1 MLATITNVAASAT
14 PLALTYI
21 RHFYIHSAI
30 LRVIL
35 GRIRE
40 AFNLK
45 PLDVTQVYRH
55 CPEEAFDFEVSS
67 ELPSLDLLSGHDR
80 AREALDFGTAMRSDG
95 FNLYVLGHPGHGKH
109 QLVGRFLTERSR
121 DEPTPPDVAYRY
133 NFDDPSQPLHL
144 LLPTGMGRVL
154 RADIEQLTQELSTG
168 IPAVFEG
175 DEYQNRLH
183 ELKQAMGE
191 RQRDTIEAIRREAR
205 DHDILLLS
213 TPNGFT
219 FAPADSD
226 DKMMSPDEFEALSQ
240 DERERIEG
248 TVKVLQK
255 KLTHAIRQMPRLAK
269 LLREQV
275 VALNE
280 EMLQT
285 AIGAPLEELD
295 QRYSDHEGV
304 QAHLTAIREAIVT
317 HVDSF
322 IDDEPDI
329 PPEAVFSRFQ
339 LNLIVD
345 NRSCEGAPVIY
356 LDLPTHQHLV
366 GRIEH
371 HVHNGTLLTDF
382 SLIRAG
388 GLHRANGGYLVVD
401 VRALLMQPGAWETLK
416 RVLRAGEI
424 RTESLEQAYGLISTT
439 TLEPEPIPLDLKVV
453 LLGER
458 LFYYLLCEHDPDF
471 LELFKVQADLEDE
484 LERNEANQP
493 LFARMIATL
502 ARDSALRP
510 LDRSGVAAVIER
522 ASRLADDQSKLTA
535 RHRELS
541 DLLEE
546 AEHWADQAGAK
557 AIARTH
563 VEKAVEQQLWRAS
576 RLRERSHK
584 MITRGTVA
592 IRTEGFQVG
601 QVNGLSVLSLGH
613 YAFGQPS
620 RITATAR
627 PGGGQVVDIERE
639 ARMGG
644 PIHSKAVMILSRYLA
659 SRYAPDSPLSLSA
672 SVAFEQ
678 SYGGVEGDSASV
690 AEACAL
696 ISAIARIGIDQRLAV
711 TGSIDQY
718 GMVQAVGGVNEK
730 IEGFFDICRARGE
743 LNGHGVLLPATNVA
757 HLMLKAD
764 VREAIAAGD
773 FKVFAIRDL
782 DEALELLTGMAPGE
796 REDDGTY
803 PEGSVNALVAERLE
817 AFHEVAKKSGGDNG
831 KENDKGTKEERGD
844 EES

>member
-1 MLATITNVAASAT
+1 M
-14 PLALTYI
+14 
-21 RHFYIHSAI
+21 
-30 LRVIL
+30 
-35 GRIRE
+35 
-40 AFNLK
+40 K

-55 CPEEAFDFEVSS
+55 CPEEAFAFKVSS

-95 FNLYVLGHPGHGKH
+95 FNLYVLGNPGHGKH
-109 QLVGRFLTERSR
+109 QLVGRFLAERSR

-133 NFDDPSQPLHL
+133 NFDDPSRPLHL

-154 RADIEQLTQELSTG
+154 RADIEQLTQELSTS

-183 ELKQAMGE
+183 ELKQAMNE
-191 RQRDTIEAIRREAR
+191 RQRDAIEAVRREAR
-205 DHDILLLS
+205 EHDILLLS

-219 FAPADSD
+219 FAPASD
-226 DKMMSPDEFEALSQ
+226 DKMMAPEEFEALPQ
-240 DERERIEG
+240 DDRERIEG

-255 KLTHAIRQMPRLAK
+255 KLSRAIRQMPKLAK
-269 LLREQV
+269 QLHEQM

-285 AIGAPLEELD
+285 AIGAPLEELE
-295 QRYSDHEGV
+295 QRYADHEGV
-304 QAHLTAIREAIVT
+304 LAHLTAIRQAIVA
-317 HVDSF
+317 HVESF
-322 IDDEPDI
+322 IADEPDI
-329 PPEAVFSRFQ
+329 PPEALFSRFQ
-339 LNLIVD
+339 VNLIVD
-345 NRSCEGAPVIY
+345 NRSCEGAPVVY

-388 GLHRANGGYLVVD
+388 GLHRANGGYLMVD

-484 LERNEANQP
+484 LERNDANQP

-546 AEHWADQAGAK
+546 ADHWADQAAAK
-557 AIARTH
+557 VIGRTH

-576 RLRERSHK
+576 RLRERSHE

-627 PGGGQVVDIERE
+627 PGAGQVVDIERE
-639 ARMGG
+639 SRMGG
-644 PIHSKAVMILSRYLA
+644 RIHSKAVMILSRYLA
-659 SRYAPDSPLSLSA
+659 SRFAPDSPLSLSA
-672 SVAFEQ
+672 SLAFEQ

-696 ISAIARIGIDQRLAV
+696 ISAIARVGIDQRLAV

-743 LNGHGVLLPATNVA
+743 LKDHGVLLPATNVA

-764 VREAIAAGD
+764 VRDAIAAGD
-773 FKVFAIRDL
+773 FKVYAIHAL
-782 DEALELLTGMAPGE
+782 DEALALLTGMTPGE
-796 REDDGTY
+796 RDDDGQY
-803 PEGSVNALVAERLE
+803 PEGSVNALVAERLV
-817 AFHEVAKKSGGDNG
+817 AFHKVARHERGRNG
-831 KENDKGTKEERGD
+831 KMNDEENDRDQEARDDD
-844 EES
+844 EA